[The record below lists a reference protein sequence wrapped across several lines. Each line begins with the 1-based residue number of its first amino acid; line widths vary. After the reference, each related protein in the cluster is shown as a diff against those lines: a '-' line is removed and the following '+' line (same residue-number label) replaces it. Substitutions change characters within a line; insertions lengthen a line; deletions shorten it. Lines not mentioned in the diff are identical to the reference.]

1 MFQGHDECLS
11 TKIPQ
16 GGREYKREGR
26 NEWKLVCKKTL
37 TAPKTNQADKEPTI
51 KRTKWIINEKAKLLK

>member
-1 MFQGHDECLS
+1 MMHAYPPKYHKGEEN
-11 TKIPQ
+11 TKEKEEM
-16 GGREYKREGR
+16 GG

-37 TAPKTNQADKEPTI
+37 TAPKTNQADKEPTM